1 MYALRKNKYK
11 AGAPA
16 GCACFYGGDGGNR
29 NRVRIYACNAFYAY
43 SLSLGVPLTL
53 RRQTDWALR

>member
-1 MYALRKNKYK
+1 MVEMAVLFFESFLNPYTNIK
-11 AGAPA
+11 
-16 GCACFYGGDGGNR
+16 
-29 NRVRIYACNAFYAY
+29 IYACNAFYAY